1 MKKIRRRVAGHT
13 CCGILY
19 ALLVYFRILK
29 ESMKRDSGH
38 GVRVPKIV
46 EVAGFGKRS
55 CVPGLNR
62 SWVLSKNEVLKVWQF
77 QLD

>member
-1 MKKIRRRVAGHT
+1 
-13 CCGILY
+13 
-19 ALLVYFRILK
+19 
-29 ESMKRDSGH
+29 MKRDSGH